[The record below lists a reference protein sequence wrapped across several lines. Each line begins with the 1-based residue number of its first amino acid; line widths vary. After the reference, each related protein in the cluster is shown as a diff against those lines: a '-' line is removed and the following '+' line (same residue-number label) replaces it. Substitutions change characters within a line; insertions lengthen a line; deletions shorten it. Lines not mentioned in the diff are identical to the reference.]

1 MAVKDIKQTGPKALQ
16 GVRNADI
23 YGSGVK
29 NNPNSIN
36 TTDPDLIAAQKSL
49 AETASADYRARTGN
63 IGSFIWNDPNHD
75 TIRRAGSKSE
85 LNTLGNS
92 VWDDPVMVN
101 ANAGQIQDNR
111 ANRQP
116 WYSKLVNG
124 ITKGVILTGTTF
136 LDSTIGLATGIGMSI
151 AKNDSSQLWDN
162 PMSRALN
169 DFNKWSEEVLPNY
182 YSQAEQEAPWYTN
195 IFTANFLADKFIK
208 NWGFTIGSLFV
219 GGWIAQGVRGIGMA
233 AMRGLANAGRTAKAI
248 RATKMATKISAGM
261 LGAGVSAWNEGRIE
275 GLNAA
280 NEATA
285 DMYRNLNAQKEE
297 AIKNLKLRGI
307 REYTP
312 EWNQAMQQIDNAV
325 AAGEQEIQRRR
336 ADVGNRTMIENI
348 PLLMLDNIL
357 QFGRVFTKGFS
368 GAVKADMM
376 DARLRGGGLTRNA
389 EGKWVGTTTH
399 PKLKVLG
406 KTLLRGALEGHEEIA
421 QQGITDANKLYN
433 YLVSDNYFKQQ
444 FDPQAKK
451 ETFDYWDTAM
461 TAIKGTLQR
470 GDTWEQG
477 FIGGMT
483 GVLGVPMRHTEIKDN
498 QKVNKWTM
506 EGGFFGSRREVN
518 EAQAAE
524 ATAAEQLNNFEAKF
538 KNDKNATARLKR
550 LIAHNYYERQKQD
563 ALSKKDK
570 LEYKNS
576 EYQELLNAIM
586 LYDSVG
592 KINDFKDIIDAAVGE
607 ELSDEDYQSVLD
619 SFTDKKTAQESL
631 NKLQQQQAEQ
641 EKTLNDLKAA
651 LDPTEEPSE
660 EDKQAI
666 ADATTELEATQEK
679 ITDIQNKI
687 DNNIEKNPF
696 VDNSGTPMSKEEMQ
710 EKLQRRKE
718 DFFDTINDFVNVKA
732 QIETFAGERLNDD
745 QIGELTW
752 LKMNQRDWANR
763 FYELGDKLNPILDTI
778 RQSKED
784 ARDNIAKQA
793 DSLKED
799 IANLEQKENL
809 TKEEKQNLT
818 GLKNQLKMQQENLD
832 KLNEDIA
839 NISVW
844 QKGISSEQ
852 KEKTKGV
859 LTSLTGATTLALLS
873 MQSKTNEGKGVYQLA
888 KILDDSLLSDTI
900 DIDQIHEAV
909 DYANDM
915 YKLAFSIN
923 DFANKYRQYV
933 LDPNKIISEQERAQ
947 QAANQQQAEV
957 HRNELADKINWAGSL
972 TDINNALS
980 SADMQKAIEDAGG
993 WDAFVSSL
1001 TEEQQQKVKDAQSHH
1016 KRLTAFLDS
1025 IEDSNLSDNQKLF
1038 LRDLIDSWG
1047 DLSVPE
1053 MTDKLKQLRESGE
1066 YDNIYNAWLIDQKTD
1081 EESIASADRADED
1094 EASIDEL
1101 INGEDAKWEETQE
1114 AAANAAEA
1122 RAEDEEKNGGVDS
1135 KTAERLDASEE
1146 NSTVLIPG
1154 SLVASK
1160 DEDKTKPFYIVTS
1173 LDPKTGELNAVQIT
1187 FDKNGNQKNKVIKST
1202 IAEFNKLIDEEKGTH
1217 AYSNEGAEK
1226 NLKAALGIAKE
1237 SSKEKGEEKKG
1248 EGQNTGSSPAPTGTP
1263 TSGEGTGTGSSKGE
1277 QGASSTG
1284 TSPAAPASS
1293 PSEVKGKNKAEDSPS
1308 ASKTDSSKDPN
1319 YGFRPYLSERFFSDT
1334 SLSLADVYAANKD
1347 LLPSEIPKEEQ
1358 DIYIQYLRSV
1368 TALLK
1373 NNNSFYYI
1381 HNKLKPKDRI
1391 EVRALTPVEIGDDS
1405 VGRHIREYT
1414 KGKPLYGIFTE
1425 EGQLLGILPHEN
1437 EYEYHTKYT
1446 DTNGKIKTSTE
1457 TIANKFSALIKT
1469 IPEKGKKS
1477 LGTVNN
1483 LYGGSLPIAKVERSL
1498 YEALTVTN
1506 KEDEKLDIKL
1516 AVVQK
1521 GGKLVLSDPSID
1533 PQSVLVNYN
1542 NITEGQVF
1550 VLVPTNKGTYLP
1562 ALCYSKSIQEL
1573 WKEHLKAPL
1582 RGLFDVHDPVWQFLN
1597 AAFPLSVIDTNT
1609 INATEILLNI
1619 KKTVNLPGLAVKIG
1633 TWKGKEFTEKPITE
1647 GGKVSISYLTSNGDR
1662 TSIILSPKQHE
1673 RLYLRYGF
1681 SREDHEAFIEKILK
1695 DYPNL
1700 TFNVNINYLKDSSY
1714 RTQFLSQT
1722 LISNL
1727 EATTNPET
1735 GTKSF
1740 EAVNDWFTFIP
1751 DNLSTDRKSA
1761 KAKATRTNKLGT
1773 DTKATA
1779 RTTPS
1784 SKSSTSST
1792 KTSPSTTSSSK
1803 STSSSKKETKKEDLS
1818 QGNLQQTGKAEV
1830 LDLGEKTAPSSPSTS
1845 STSTSLEAL
1854 AGFSSSL
1861 AGNTPPTR
1869 TTPARRRPGTI
1880 KKLDSSRTNETTILA
1895 KNEKE
1900 AINRVKKMFPQLE
1913 ERDAIQ
1919 IVHSLS
1925 NILNGNEN
1933 ASKVYG
1939 IYSKGLI
1946 TLAENTVKG
1955 SVYHEAFHYA
1965 VDLLFT
1971 PEEKETFFNEAAL
1984 RYGVSN
1990 KLELEEKASEEFR
2003 EFMNGFTDTS
2013 LKGKVLRFFRKLK
2026 FMIKNLI
2033 GKNNYMDNLFYSMYN
2048 GQFADRA
2055 ENNLTE
2061 ESIKQYQQEHY
2072 EYVSQKLAYE
2082 NLNLGER
2089 EMIDKRFS
2097 KEQYE
2102 ALPNEAKEHTL
2113 MCAI

>member
-933 LDPNKIISEQERAQ
+933 LDPNKIISERERAQ

-1025 IEDSNLSDNQKLF
+1025 IDDSNLSDNQKLF

-1263 TSGEGTGTGSSKGE
+1263 TSGEGTGTDSSKGE

-1319 YGFRPYLSERFFSDT
+1319 YGFRPYLSERFFNDPSITLGYFYRQHPEYLPAELTEKSSTT
-1334 SLSLADVYAANKD
+1334 SQQTAQQTYIAYLEAVNLLLSSQNA
-1347 LLPSEIPKEEQ
+1347 
-1358 DIYIQYLRSV
+1358 
-1368 TALLK
+1368 
-1373 NNNSFYYI
+1373 FYYI
-1381 HNKLKPKDRI
+1381 HSKLRTKDRI
-1391 EVRALTPVEIGDDS
+1391 E
-1405 VGRHIREYT
+1405 IREIPKSELSSNITDYIG
-1414 KGKPLYGIFTE
+1414 GKPLYGIYTE
-1425 EGQLLGILPHEN
+1425 SGQLLNVLPHEN
-1437 EYEYHTKYT
+1437 EYGYHTKYT
-1446 DTNGKIKTSTE
+1446 DDKGQVKTSKN
-1457 TIANKFSALIKT
+1457 TIGEKFSSLIKL
-1469 IPEKGKKS
+1469 IPKDGNKS
-1477 LGTVNN
+1477 LGTINN
-1483 LYGGSLPIAKVERSL
+1483 LYGGSL
-1498 YEALTVTN
+1498 LTDSKN
-1506 KEDEKLDIKL
+1506 KSISDWLNGWLLKKDSSFKYKI

-1521 GGKLVLSDPSID
+1521 GGKLILSDKSIN
-1533 PQSVLVNYN
+1533 PQTILINSN
-1542 NITEGQVF
+1542 NITEGQVYL
-1550 VLVPTNKGTYLP
+1550 LVPTNNGTYLP
-1562 ALCYSKSIQEL
+1562 ALCYSKPF
-1573 WKEHLKAPL
+1573 KEIKRNSKQWNMLVNSFTDFNITEEGLKDL
-1582 RGLFDVHDPVWQFLN
+1582 VK
-1597 AAFPLSVIDTNT
+1597 
-1609 INATEILLNI
+1609 EIKRI
-1619 KKTVNLPGLAVKIG
+1619 VNLPGLSIKVG
-1633 TWKGKEFTEKPITE
+1633 SWKGSKFMVYTGITTPSLN
-1647 GGKVSISYLTSNGDR
+1647 VSYLKSDGTR
-1662 TSIILSPKQHE
+1662 TSLKLKLIDVYKNSTSIDGALEVDK
-1673 RLYLRYGF
+1673 
-1681 SREDHEAFIEKILK
+1681 FIKSILK
-1695 DYPNL
+1695 DYPEI
-1700 TFNVNINYLKDSSY
+1700 TFNVSTSSLQDPYYINI
-1714 RTQFLSQT
+1714 LSET
-1722 LISNL
+1722 LCTNVAPL
-1727 EATTNPET
+1727 ESPEV
-1735 GTKSF
+1735 GGLEFRSI
-1740 EAVNDWFTFIP
+1740 NDWFTFIP
-1751 DNLSTDRKSA
+1751 DSFSTSRKSA

-1792 KTSPSTTSSSK
+1792 KTFPSTTSSSK